1 MLILAEE
8 LLLLAFQ
15 EQKAGASNCLLPQG
29 LVGAVLVELLIKN
42 KIARKGIHLAINE
55 NEPGGTGDILL
66 DQALSL
72 MVPAGREESTRYWS
86 DELNSELRHLKARLT
101 DRLRYKGF
109 LAGAGMTLVLDKTE
123 LLSTVHG
130 IWAPR
135 VRRVTTLLPHTK
147 DRLRFMAL
155 IGLAKVSGLTILAEQ
170 ERRIAPRRMRRIS
183 DAGAEAKA
191 IAETIADLERTKGAT
206 AAAAAN
212 G

>member
-15 EQKAGASNCLLPQG
+15 EQKAGALNCLLPQG
-29 LVGAVLVELLIKN
+29 LAGAVLVELLMKN
-42 KIARKGIHLAINE
+42 KIARKGTYLAINE

-72 MVPAGREESTRYWS
+72 MVSAGREESTRYWRG
-86 DELNSELRHLKARLT
+86 ELTSELRHLKARLT

-135 VRRVTTLLPHTK
+135 VRRVTELLPHSR

-155 IGLAKVSGLTILAEQ
+155 IGLAKVSGLMILAEE
-170 ERRIAPRRMRRIS
+170 ERRIGPRRIRRILGAS
-183 DAGAEAKA
+183 AVAEAV
-191 IAETIADLERTKGAT
+191 AETIADMEHTEGMIAT
-206 AAAAAN
+206 AAAN

>member
-15 EQKAGASNCLLPQG
+15 EQKAGALNCLLPQG
-29 LVGAVLVELLIKN
+29 LAGAVLVELLMKN
-42 KIARKGIHLAINE
+42 KIARKGTHLAINE

-72 MVPAGREESTRYWS
+72 MVSAGREESTRYWRG
-86 DELNSELRHLKARLT
+86 ELNSELRHLKARLT

-109 LAGAGMTLVLDKTE
+109 LAGAGITLVLDKTE

-135 VRRVTTLLPHTK
+135 VRRVIAPLPHSR

-155 IGLAKVSGLTILAEQ
+155 IGLAKVSGLTILAEE
-170 ERRIAPRRMRRIS
+170 ERRIGPRPIRRILGAS
-183 DAGAEAKA
+183 AEAKA
-191 IAETIADLERTKGAT
+191 VAETIADLEHTKGAT
-206 AAAAAN
+206 ATAAAN